1 MPFFAGFGF
10 LKDDGQVRVFIA
22 FFGDFGQVF
31 NRLPAILGDEINIVL
46 QGFRPV
52 VRQDLVE
59 IVFFNQAAGFERVQ
73 QAFAPF
79 PDKPARLD
87 GGKVVLS
94 VPRGKLCQVSG
105 FEGGVIGVRQ
115 YMGFDLAAFDFIVD

>member
-1 MPFFAGFGF
+1 
-10 LKDDGQVRVFIA
+10 
-22 FFGDFGQVF
+22 
-31 NRLPAILGDEINIVL
+31 
-46 QGFRPV
+46 
-52 VRQDLVE
+52 
-59 IVFFNQAAGFERVQ
+59 VQ

-79 PDKPARLD
+79 PDKPARPAARLD
-87 GGKVVLS
+87 DGKVVLS